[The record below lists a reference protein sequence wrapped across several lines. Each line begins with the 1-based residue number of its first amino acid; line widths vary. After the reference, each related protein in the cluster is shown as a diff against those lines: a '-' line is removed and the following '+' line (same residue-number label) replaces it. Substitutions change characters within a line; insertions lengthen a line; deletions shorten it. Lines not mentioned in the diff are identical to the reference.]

1 MPAMFFCVASA
12 ACFGAMAV
20 LGKLAYD
27 GGATVGTLLSLRF
40 AIAAALFWLFVER
53 RDVRLVRRGDVVRG
67 LALGAVLYAV
77 QAGMYF
83 AALDRL
89 DASLLSLLVY
99 TFPAI
104 VAVMAV
110 LLGRERFAWRRA
122 VAVVVAFGGLAL
134 VVGRAGTGAL
144 DPVGVGLALAT
155 AVAYAAYILV
165 GEGVAG
171 RVPARLLAA
180 LVCTGASV
188 TLSAGSALLGDFHPE
203 RLSAAGWGWI
213 GALAVVSTVLAV
225 SLLFAGLRRVGP
237 TTSSVL
243 CNVEPVVTVVLAWV
257 VFGEVLG
264 GAQLVGAALVLG
276 AVVALSGRLKT
287 PARPERPSLR
297 RPLSRGA
304 AGRVGRRGRADGGTG
319 RTAEQRAPHAGEAG
333 GERGEELGQRGEG
346 TRLDE
351 DGLDLR
357 DGARAGLVAP
367 RDVQVLAAD
376 DLREVRGENE
386 VGVGVVDR
394 QVEVRHLSGLP

>member
-1 MPAMFFCVASA
+1 MFFCVASA

-40 AIAAALFWLFVER
+40 AIAAALFWIFAPQREL
-53 RDVRLVRRGDVVRG
+53 RLVGCGDVARG

-83 AALDRL
+83 AALDRI

-110 LLGRERFAWRRA
+110 ALGRERFAWPRA
-122 VAVVVAFGGLAL
+122 VAVGVAFGGLAL
-134 VVGRAGTGAL
+134 VVGSAGTGAL
-144 DPVGVGLALAT
+144 DPVGVALALAT
-155 AVAYAAYILV
+155 AVMYAMYILV
-165 GEGVAG
+165 GEPVAG

-276 AVVALSGRLKT
+276 AVVVLSG
-287 PARPERPSLR
+287 
-297 RPLSRGA
+297 GA
-304 AGRVGRRGRADGGTG
+304 AGRVGRRGRAHG
-319 RTAEQRAPHAGEAG
+319 RAARAAEQRAPHAGEAG
-333 GERGEELGQRGEG
+333 GQRSEELGQRVERAG
-346 TRLDE
+346 LDE
-351 DGLDLR
+351 HGLDLR
-357 DGARAGLVAP
+357 DGTRAGLVAP

>member
-40 AIAAALFWLFVER
+40 AIAAALFWLFVGR
-53 RDVRLVRRGDVVRG
+53 RELRLVRRGDVARG
-67 LALGAVLYAV
+67 LALGAVLYAA
-77 QAGMYF
+77 QAGMFF
-83 AALDRL
+83 AALSRL

-110 LLGRERFAWRRA
+110 LLGRERFEWRRA
-122 VAVVVAFGGLAL
+122 GAVGVAFGGLAL
-134 VVGRAGTGAL
+134 VVGGAGVGAL
-144 DPVGVGLALAT
+144 DPVGVALALAT
-155 AVAYAAYILV
+155 AVMYATYILV
-165 GEGVAG
+165 GEPAAG

-188 TLSAGSALLGDFHPE
+188 TLSAGAALVGDFHPE
-203 RLSAAGWGWI
+203 RLSAASWGWI

-243 CNVEPVVTVVLAWV
+243 GNVEPVVTVVLAWV
-257 VFGEVLG
+257 VFGDVLG
-264 GAQLVGAALVLG
+264 GAQIAGAALVLG
-276 AVVALSGRLKT
+276 AVLALSGR
-287 PARPERPSLR
+287 P
-297 RPLSRGA
+297 
-304 AGRVGRRGRADGGTG
+304 AGRVGRRGRAHGGAA
-319 RTAEQRAPHAGEAG
+319 RAAEQRSPHAGEAG
-333 GERGEELGQRGEG
+333 GQRGEELGQRAQRAG
-346 TRLDE
+346 LDE

-367 RDVQVLAAD
+367 RDVEVLAAD
-376 DLREVRGENE
+376 DLREVGGEND
-386 VGVGVVDR
+386 VGIGVVDR